1 MTAREKTNHPGI
13 WKVTTSK
20 GEIRYRL
27 VIDMGPSDGKKRD
40 QRCETFNRLTDA
52 KARQSEIKNSKGKG
66 TLVRPTKIT
75 FEQLAQK
82 WLDSRHDIREISRI
96 GYQQILKP
104 VRAQIG
110 HAKVQDLTRS
120 SIEKVIT
127 SLKND
132 RGLSH
137 RSVVYTLGAIKQIL
151 NYGITEGCLAINVA
165 SSVKAPRKQHGDSK
179 PKIVWTPEEMVQFR
193 TVADLDEWAAAW
205 RLTLCGLRRSEVLG
219 MQWKAVDL
227 SNGEVKVQAGRVL
240 LDRARTATDDPKSSA
255 SRRTVRVE
263 EAQSGTVALLRS
275 LRVRQA
281 ADRLVLGAGYKETGY
296 VLVDPLGEPVKP
308 YTYSDHFEA
317 LCHKAGV
324 PVVQLHSVRH
334 TLALIMHRAG
344 IPPVDAAAFL
354 GHTVAVH
361 LARYVPLTERG
372 ARAAASGLGATI
384 SGIG

>member
-1 MTAREKTNHPGI
+1 
-13 WKVTTSK
+13 
-20 GEIRYRL
+20 
-27 VIDMGPSDGKKRD
+27 
-40 QRCETFNRLTDA
+40 
-52 KARQSEIKNSKGKG
+52 
-66 TLVRPTKIT
+66 
-75 FEQLAQK
+75 
-82 WLDSRHDIREISRI
+82 
-96 GYQQILKP
+96 
-104 VRAQIG
+104 
-110 HAKVQDLTRS
+110 
-120 SIEKVIT
+120 
-127 SLKND
+127 
-132 RGLSH
+132 
-137 RSVVYTLGAIKQIL
+137 
-151 NYGITEGCLAINVA
+151 
-165 SSVKAPRKQHGDSK
+165 
-179 PKIVWTPEEMVQFR
+179 
-193 TVADLDEWAAAW
+193 
-205 RLTLCGLRRSEVLG
+205 

-372 ARAAASGLGATI
+372 ARAAASGLGAAI